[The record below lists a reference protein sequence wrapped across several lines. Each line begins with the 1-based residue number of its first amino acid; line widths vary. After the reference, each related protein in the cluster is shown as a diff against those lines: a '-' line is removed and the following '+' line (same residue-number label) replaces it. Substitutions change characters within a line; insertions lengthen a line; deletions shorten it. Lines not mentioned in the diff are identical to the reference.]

1 MTQFTDSPGSPALNS
16 QADAALN
23 RRLFWTMATI
33 VLLATLVSL
42 VIAPWRVSTGIALG
56 GSLSL
61 FNFHWMRGS
70 IAAAFSV
77 AYSGKKPSI
86 GVAHYLLRYV
96 VVTLV
101 VFVGYMFDIV
111 SLPATILGLCSF
123 VPSLFAEAIRQ
134 FYFAI
139 IHREE
144 VG

>member
-1 MTQFTDSPGSPALNS
+1 
-16 QADAALN
+16 
-23 RRLFWTMATI
+23 
-33 VLLATLVSL
+33 
-42 VIAPWRVSTGIALG
+42 
-56 GSLSL
+56 
-61 FNFHWMRGS
+61 MRGS

-77 AYSGKKPSI
+77 AHSGKKPSI
-86 GVAHYLLRYV
+86 GVARYLLRYL

-123 VPSLFAEAIRQ
+123 VPALFAEAIRQ